1 MPIKY
6 INRYVNPHLN
16 RDLYEVII
24 IISEMIVMIS
34 IPVNHM
40 IKCNK
45 ETYVKY
51 MSLQENT
58 LDQWSLIVQ
67 MKLWNSI
74 NVWLRVSCKI
84 TFLTEIWRNVVKT
97 TIILLNIYSSQ
108 IHMELMKPFVDTD
121 LKCLKIYY
129 VMSFVLS
136 LFLSIL

>member
-58 LDQWSLIVQ
+58 LDQ
-67 MKLWNSI
+67 
-74 NVWLRVSCKI
+74 
-84 TFLTEIWRNVVKT
+84 
-97 TIILLNIYSSQ
+97 
-108 IHMELMKPFVDTD
+108 
-121 LKCLKIYY
+121 
-129 VMSFVLS
+129 
-136 LFLSIL
+136 